1 VDPVVSEKLEHLK
14 QNLAGLESALVA
26 FSGGVDSTLLLKV
39 ASDNVPGPVVGATL
53 ASCLS
58 PPGEIV
64 SAQAL
69 AERLGVEHVI
79 LDFDPLA
86 VEALRANPPDRCY
99 HCKKTLIKL
108 LKAEAE
114 KQGLAAILEG
124 TNADDALSY
133 RPGERAVIEGGLL
146 SPLKEAGLTK
156 AEVRAV
162 ARGLGLPNWDRPAL
176 PCLATRFPYHTVLT
190 EEAVRQVF
198 QAEEVLLDLGLFGGR
213 ARSHGDILRLEFSPE
228 LMGRLLNEGLRKK
241 LVERLKALG
250 FRFVTLD
257 LAGYQSGVFD
267 AAP

>member
-1 VDPVVSEKLEHLK
+1 MNEPKADMP
-14 QNLAGLESALVA
+14 
-26 FSGGVDSTLLLKV
+26 
-39 ASDNVPGPVVGATL
+39 
-53 ASCLS
+53 
-58 PPGEIV
+58 
-64 SAQAL
+64 
-69 AERLGVEHVI
+69 
-79 LDFDPLA
+79 
-86 VEALRANPPDRCY
+86 RA
-99 HCKKTLIKL
+99 
-108 LKAEAE
+108 A
-114 KQGLAAILEG
+114 
-124 TNADDALSY
+124 
-133 RPGERAVIEGGLL
+133 
-146 SPLKEAGLTK
+146 
-156 AEVRAV
+156 
-162 ARGLGLPNWDRPAL
+162 PAL